1 MNELFFSEDT
11 NIDYKEIESF
21 VLTNEKALKAL
32 RNKKLYLPFTN
43 PNTSTL
49 FKFFSLNFKKL
60 GLVEV
65 FSTFK
70 NNNYRYS
77 IIKQP
82 PVLFVNR
89 KNFDVDYMT
98 KYGFLKKEFL
108 CDNFNFESEIN
119 NDLLYYSDIVI
130 AKPYESFDG
139 DFNIIANSQKQ
150 CFLFMPFECVTGF
163 NIFRNI
169 KHDKI
174 KVSNEFTVNIHD
186 ENNNISKTDICYV
199 TNINLIERPNIF
211 KKIKLKLNFER
222 LNQKTLKLLK
232 HKKPSFELKEPKS
245 KQSSNTVND
254 KKNNY
259 LITKLGLKKLDN
271 YDAYIVSDIN
281 NIPCNFDKIMAVSK
295 EFIKHYNPH
304 EIEIIGLS
312 KENLNKDPRLAFN
325 KDFNTTLPV
334 LNNEQLSDMVFI
346 KKRVDFVPLDYDWYR
361 DNVFKKFSNLEL
373 KKQLECFINQ
383 DYDLSKINDKGF
395 RYNKIINQFLEEV
408 IYSARKS
415 KCKYSPCDSL
425 EDDNLLLHILEYIKK
440 KPKFFAD
447 SSCVINL
454 KRFYSGACKFAPKVA
469 NFSPN
474 TAAKIYETLCPK
486 ENANIYDYSCGF
498 GARLLGAIGSKF
510 NYHYFGTDPNER
522 LCVQLNKM
530 GEWFFNNCDKKST
543 FKVYCQ
549 GSEEFIPEL
558 EHKID
563 LAFSSP
569 PYFDLEVYTDDDR
582 QCENKYKDNYSLWV
596 ELYVKPTIQN
606 IKRYLK
612 EDGTFALNIKNGT
625 YGGYEHLLDDW
636 TKCAED
642 EGFEIVDELTMH
654 HQSARIALSNW
665 CKEKYGFELKAGT
678 EPVRVFKLK
687 K

>member
-1 MNELFFSEDT
+1 MNELFFSEES
-11 NIDYKEIESF
+11 NLDYKEIESF
-21 VLTNEKALKAL
+21 VLSNEKVLKTL
-32 RNKKLYLPFTN
+32 RNKKIYLPFAN
-43 PNTSTL
+43 PYTSIL

-60 GLVEV
+60 GLLEL
-65 FSTFK
+65 FSTF
-70 NNNYRYS
+70 NNDNYRYS
-77 IIKQP
+77 IVKQP

-89 KNFDVDYMT
+89 RNFDVDYMT

-108 CDNFNFESEIN
+108 CDNFSFDSELS
-119 NDLLYYSDIVI
+119 NDLLYYSDVII
-130 AKPYESFDG
+130 AKPYTSFNK
-139 DFNIIANSQKQ
+139 DFNIIANSLKQ
-150 CFLFMPFECVTGF
+150 CFMIIPFECTTEF
-163 NIFRNI
+163 NVFRNI
-169 KHDKI
+169 KHDRF
-174 KVSNEFTVNIHD
+174 KVSNEFAIKLQD
-186 ENNNISKTDICYV
+186 KDNNISTTNVCYI

-211 KKIKLKLNFER
+211 KKIIVKFSVVRLKP
-222 LNQKTLKLLK
+222 KSLKQLK
-232 HKKPSFELKEPKS
+232 HKSPSFELREPKS
-245 KQSSNTVND
+245 KQSSNSTND
-254 KKNNY
+254 IKNEAI
-259 LITKLGLKKLDN
+259 ITKFGLKKIDN
-271 YDAYIVSDIN
+271 YDAYIVSDIK
-281 NIPCNFDKIMAVSK
+281 NIPRGVDKIMAVSPD
-295 EFIKHYNPH
+295 FIKHYNPH
-304 EIEIIGLS
+304 ELEIVGIT
-312 KENLNKDPRLAFN
+312 KEKLNKDPRLAFN
-325 KDFNTTLPV
+325 NEFNTTKPV
-334 LNNEQLSDMVFI
+334 INNEQLSDMVFI
-346 KKRVDFVPLDYDWYR
+346 RKRTDFIPLDYDWYR
-361 DNVFKKFSNLEL
+361 DNIFRKFSNLEL

-383 DYDLSKINDKGF
+383 EYDLSKINDKGF

-425 EDDNLLLHILEYIKK
+425 ENDELLHHILEYIKK

-447 SSCVINL
+447 SSSVINL

-474 TAAKIYETLCPK
+474 AAAKIYETLCPK

-498 GARLLGAIGSKF
+498 GARMLGAIGSKF

-596 ELYVKPTIQN
+596 ELYVKPTVQN

-612 EDGTFALNIKNGT
+612 EDGVFALNIKNGT

-636 TKCAED
+636 TKCAEE

-665 CKEKYGFELKAGT
+665 CKQTYGFELKAGT